1 MMQLSIVFVSMSTK
15 SGESTTKTIDVR
27 GLFCPEPVFRT
38 KIEMEK
44 LAIGDILKILSDDP
58 ESEEDVS
65 RWVKRNGHEILSIN
79 KIKKDLKLTIKKAK
93 SNDNCR

>member
-1 MMQLSIVFVSMSTK
+1 MSTK

-44 LAIGDILKILSDDP
+44 LVIGDILKILSDDP

-79 KIKKDLKLTIKKAK
+79 KIKKDLEFTIKKAK
-93 SNDNCR
+93 

>member
-1 MMQLSIVFVSMSTK
+1 MSTK
-15 SGESTTKTIDVR
+15 SDESVTKTIDVR

-44 LAIGDILKILSDDP
+44 LATGDILKIVSDDP

-79 KIKKDLKLTIKKAK
+79 KIEKDLEFTIKKAK
-93 SNDNCR
+93 

>member
-1 MMQLSIVFVSMSTK
+1 MELSIVFVSMSTK
-15 SGESTTKTIDVR
+15 SDESTTKTIDVR

-44 LAIGDILKILSDDP
+44 LAIGDILKIVSDDP

-79 KIKKDLKLTIKKAK
+79 KIKKDLEFTIKKAK
-93 SNDNCR
+93 

>member
-1 MMQLSIVFVSMSTK
+1 MRSCIVVVSMSTK
-15 SGESTTKTIDVR
+15 SSQPTTKTIDVR

-38 KIEMEK
+38 KIEIER

-65 RWVKRNGHEILSIN
+65 RWVKRNGHELLSIN
-79 KIKKDLKLTIKKAK
+79 KIKKDLEFTIKKAK
-93 SNDNCR
+93 

>member
-1 MMQLSIVFVSMSTK
+1 MMQLSIVFISMSTK

-44 LAIGDILKILSDDP
+44 LAIGDILKIVSDDP

-79 KIKKDLKLTIKKAK
+79 KIKKDLEFIIKKAK
-93 SNDNCR
+93 